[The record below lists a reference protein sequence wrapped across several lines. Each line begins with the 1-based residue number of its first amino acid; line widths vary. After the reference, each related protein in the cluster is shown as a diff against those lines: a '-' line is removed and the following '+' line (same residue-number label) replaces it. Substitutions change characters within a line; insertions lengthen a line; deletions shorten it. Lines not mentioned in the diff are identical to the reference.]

1 MLKPGVHIIPAG
13 LEYDRVIKP
22 LFKDFTVLKAY
33 LLIHDS
39 KKSDVDF
46 GEQRE
51 AVKKFL
57 KSIRKVPI
65 EWEEIYLD
73 IYDFNDTFK
82 TLYKLINKE
91 VKAGNPVYIN
101 VSSAAK
107 ILQVALTMAAFLNKK
122 YGDVVLFYVEPER
135 YYEGELIDTV
145 FELLNKNGDEGK
157 TVKKLKELAREIEVH
172 GMAAGESRIHEF
184 PPFPVADITDIEYE
198 ILRIIREKDGI
209 EGTGGVSSIKEMKE
223 LLDERLGHVTPRS
236 NVKYYLDNMQ
246 KMGLVETE
254 RDKKELKIKLT
265 KVGELFADAKSGEE

>member
-1 MLKPGVHIIPAG
+1 MSKPGVHFIPAG
-13 LEYDRVIKP
+13 MEYDRVIKP
-22 LFKDFTVLKAY
+22 LFKDFTVQKAY

-39 KKSDVDF
+39 KESNVEF

-57 KSIRKVPI
+57 KSIRQVPI
-65 EWEEIYLD
+65 EWEEIYLN

-82 TLYKLINKE
+82 TLFKLINKE

-107 ILQVALTMAAFLNKK
+107 ILQVALTMAAFLNKR
-122 YGDVVLFYVEPER
+122 YGDVELFYVEPER
-135 YYEGELIDTV
+135 YYEGELVDTV
-145 FELLNKNGDEGK
+145 FELLDKNVDEAK
-157 TVKKLKELAREIEVH
+157 TIKKLKELAHEIKEH

-209 EGTGGVSSIKEMKE
+209 EGMEGVSSIKEMKE
-223 LLDERLGHVTPRS
+223 MLDRKLGYTTPRS

-246 KMGLVETE
+246 KLGLIRTE
-254 RDKKELKIKLT
+254 RDKKELKIRLS
-265 KVGELFADAKSGEE
+265 KVGELFADTKSDGK